1 MRTFRENL
9 LRVFAIQRLARHRQP
24 LDAAINASASA
35 AEAEVEVEAEVEEA
49 GAAEADDASRGYGDG
64 GGDGQQA
71 QPSCVHRGLSARPWR
86 SAARVSLHASGR
98 PLRPLRVRL
107 QQKPRE
113 V

>member
-1 MRTFRENL
+1 ME
-9 LRVFAIQRLARHRQP
+9 VV
-24 LDAAINASASA
+24 
-35 AEAEVEVEAEVEEA
+35 AEEVAEA
-49 GAAEADDASRGYGDG
+49 GAAGADDSSHGGDDG

-71 QPSCVHRGLSARPWR
+71 QPSCVHRDPGARPWR

-107 QQKPRE
+107 LQKPRE